1 MVALRPATRDDLR
14 ALTALTR
21 RCDASHRAWAGDD
34 LPMPSEDGE
43 ELEWELRLARSG
55 AWVQVAEDE
64 DDDAPG
70 GAGTAGGAIV
80 GVIAF
85 ARAQVSRDDPTP
97 VPGLAHVS
105 ALFVDPDHWRRGIA
119 RALLGAAEDAM
130 RAAGHDRAQL
140 WTLEGSP
147 AEQLYAALGWRRD
160 GRRDVFAPMG
170 LATVAYVKKLS

>member
-34 LPMPSEDGE
+34 LPIPPEEGE

-55 AWVQVAEDE
+55 AWVRVAEDE
-64 DDDAPG
+64 DARD
-70 GAGTAGGAIV
+70 GAIV

-85 ARAQVSRDDPTP
+85 ARAQVARDDPTP

-119 RALLGAAEDAM
+119 RTLLDAAEDAM
-130 RAAGHDRAQL
+130 RASGYDRAQL

-147 AEQLYAALGWRRD
+147 AEKLYAALGWRRD

-170 LATVAYVKKLS
+170 LATVAYVKTLT